1 MDCGKK
7 SNLAGF
13 LGDEIAEKSAV
24 FAGIFRGKLGR
35 KAIFYWQITADFVV
49 IFRANFARNQSVLR

>member
-13 LGDEIAEKSAV
+13 LGDKIAEKSAV
-24 FAGIFRGKLGR
+24 LQEFLVANLAGKQLANNGGFCGYFQGKFR
-35 KAIFYWQITADFVV
+35 
-49 IFRANFARNQSVLR
+49 

>member
-24 FAGIFRGKLGR
+24 FAGIIRGKLGR
-35 KAIFYWQITADFVV
+35 KAIGK
-49 IFRANFARNQSVLR
+49 